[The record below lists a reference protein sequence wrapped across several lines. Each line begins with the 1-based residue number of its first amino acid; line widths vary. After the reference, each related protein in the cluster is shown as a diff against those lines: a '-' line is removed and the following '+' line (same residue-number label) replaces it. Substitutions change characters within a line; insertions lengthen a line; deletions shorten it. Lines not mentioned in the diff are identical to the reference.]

1 MSTPF
6 TRGENIQAHEFEMGL
21 KEYISKEDIVEE
33 LRLLADSM
41 STRNALAEK
50 IGISPQY
57 LCDILKGKRNPG
69 VKVCK
74 FLRVEPVLV
83 YRGVLK

>member
-1 MSTPF
+1 MTTPF

-41 STRNALAEK
+41 STHKALADK
-50 IGISPQY
+50 IGISEQY
-57 LCDILKGKRNPG
+57 LCDILRGVRNPG
-69 VKVCK
+69 FKVCE
-74 FLRVEPVLV
+74 FLGVEALTV
-83 YRGVLK
+83 YKEKTK

>member
-1 MSTPF
+1 MNT
-6 TRGENIQAHEFEMGL
+6 ELMEHEL
-21 KEYISKEDIVEE
+21 HLSLSEYISKTDIVEE

-41 STRNALAEK
+41 STHETLAAK

-74 FLRVEPVLV
+74 FLKVEPVLMYLEV
-83 YRGVLK
+83 KR